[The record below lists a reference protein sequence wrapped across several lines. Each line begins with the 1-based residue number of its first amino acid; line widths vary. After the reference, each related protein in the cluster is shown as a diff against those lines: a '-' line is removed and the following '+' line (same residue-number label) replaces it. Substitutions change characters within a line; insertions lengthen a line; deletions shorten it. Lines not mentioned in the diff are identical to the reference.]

1 MYFKACRS
9 FLILLSVTQPLK
21 CHFTDSLNTHKKSS
35 LRSKRFQ
42 SSYFAKVRAEAK
54 KGLSFIFFCS
64 CPRFLDEPR
73 EETLAT
79 QAKKK
84 VSQWS
89 VVKEKKYN
97 WVRKVAWKNSRHFA
111 TVTGHFA
118 PMSFRPHYLVP
129 YFRTTTIIFEV
140 CLFWFMLKE
149 R

>member
-1 MYFKACRS
+1 MEMYFKACRS

-97 WVRKVAWKNSRHFA
+97 WVRKVA
-111 TVTGHFA
+111 
-118 PMSFRPHYLVP
+118 
-129 YFRTTTIIFEV
+129 
-140 CLFWFMLKE
+140 
-149 R
+149 